1 MLTENPTKRTSSPVE
16 LKVRIDWIDWF
27 WGVLLSDLPHFPDT
41 ASLMDLRIPL
51 YLGARPMSVS

>member
-1 MLTENPTKRTSSPVE
+1 MLTDNPSKRTSFTVE
-16 LKVRIDWIDWF
+16 LMVRIDWF
-27 WGVLLSDLPHFPDT
+27 RGVLLSDLPHFPDT